1 MRQVRG
7 VSMAFCVPRSQAP
20 KCQYIC
26 IDKKFATAQSYAMGN
41 SSKSEQLQIRVSPA
55 QKAAI
60 ARLARHSG
68 QGMSSYILSRVLPER
83 AGEFAQLVADSKP
96 GERGRYALAA
106 LNAFLASLTEA
117 EFADAVGHRPEPWP
131 RDTVIA
137 NRIAAMVET
146 ASVRRRVALPSWLQG
161 IEPLEKPV
169 FDSDLPGLRLH
180 LLSRSPAAFRRRN
193 LFVDS
198 TVGDQV

>member
-1 MRQVRG
+1 
-7 VSMAFCVPRSQAP
+7 
-20 KCQYIC
+20 
-26 IDKKFATAQSYAMGN
+26 MGN
-41 SSKSEQLQIRVSPA
+41 SSKSAQLQIRVSPA

-60 ARLARHSG
+60 ARLARQAG
-68 QGMSSYILSRVLPER
+68 QGMSSYILSRMLPVR
-83 AGEFAQLVADSKP
+83 AGEFAKLVADCKP

-106 LNAFLASLTEA
+106 LNAFLASLSEA
-117 EFADAVGHRPEPWP
+117 ELADAVGKRAEPWP
-131 RDTVIA
+131 RDAVIA

-146 ASVRRRVALPSWLQG
+146 ACLRRRVSPPAWLQD
-161 IEPLEKPV
+161 IEPLESPV
-169 FDSDLPGLRLH
+169 FDSELPGLRLY

>member
-1 MRQVRG
+1 
-7 VSMAFCVPRSQAP
+7 MARS
-20 KCQYIC
+20 
-26 IDKKFATAQSYAMGN
+26 T
-41 SSKSEQLQIRVSPA
+41 KSAQLQVRVSPS

-60 ARLARHSG
+60 ARLARQAG
-68 QGMSSYILSRVLPER
+68 QGMSSYILSRALPAR
-83 AGEFAQLVADSKP
+83 ASEFGQLVADCKP

-117 EFADAVGHRPEPWP
+117 ELADAVGQRAEPWP
-131 RDTVIA
+131 RDAVIA
-137 NRIAAMVET
+137 NRVAAMVET
-146 ASVRRRVALPSWLQG
+146 ACLRRRVTPPAWLQD
-161 IEPLEKPV
+161 IEPLQSPV
-169 FDSDLPGLRLH
+169 FDSELPGLRLH

>member
-1 MRQVRG
+1 MQ
-7 VSMAFCVPRSQAP
+7 Q
-20 KCQYIC
+20 CQYSC
-26 IDKKFATAQSYAMGN
+26 IDSAFATAQSHVMVK
-41 SSKSEQLQIRVSPA
+41 SSKSAQLQIRVSPA

-60 ARLARHSG
+60 ARLARQAG
-68 QGMSSYILSRVLPER
+68 QGMSSYILSRVLPAR
-83 AGEFAQLVADSKP
+83 AGEFAQLVADCKP

-106 LNAFLASLTEA
+106 LNAFLDSLTEV
-117 EFADAVGHRPEPWP
+117 ELADAVGQRTEPWP
-131 RDTVIA
+131 RDVVVA

-146 ASVRRRVALPSWLQG
+146 ACTRRRVTPPTWLRG
-161 IEPLEKPV
+161 IAPLESPV